1 MPATNYNWPFN
12 EQQPIFQVYGT
23 KRKNCAEES
32 SQDVVEEVE
41 TKRRC
46 TEARQSMEEEEGMT
60 DSMDI
65 TGNTDSEV
73 HQSQTVQSQISYP
86 YMSHSQCSAVSHT
99 HHHHQAAMHS
109 NTSIQDLAQHHLQ
122 VTMNN
127 RVPPLPDATGDHMN
141 NNTIV
146 QTEDGQEL
154 NNNIMSQNNMLMDLN
169 EGVYSTATL
178 PLNPQTDAE
187 YEAACNMVAAMEGEG
202 APDPQQYSMSY
213 CDPQCVGGHRSPNS
227 GRVRCLCRP
236 SWEGLM
242 DVRPYIS
249 DYY

>member
-65 TGNTDSEV
+65 TGNTDSE
-73 HQSQTVQSQISYP
+73 
-86 YMSHSQCSAVSHT
+86 
-99 HHHHQAAMHS
+99 
-109 NTSIQDLAQHHLQ
+109 